1 MAVNAATRSL
11 ELAVL
16 GPGGVG
22 GLLAGLLARGGD
34 SVTVLASEATSEAV
48 ADHGLHI
55 ESERFG
61 NFTTAVQAATELGHL
76 VDACLV
82 TVKAT
87 QLRESLRRLPAEA
100 LGRGLVIPFLN
111 GIDHVELL
119 REVYPPDSV
128 VAATIRIETTKL
140 GPGSIRHT
148 SPFALVEIAHRPENR
163 EEVELIA
170 AHMSAT
176 GLDVRIRDDEPAM
189 LWDKF
194 AMLAPLALLTTHER
208 GNVGAVRTRRRA
220 DATALYGEYAEVARA
235 EGVPVDP
242 EIMVRLLDSM
252 PESMETS
259 MQRDQAAGRP
269 LELDALGGG
278 LLRRAARAGIATPL
292 TSRLVAELE
301 ARTAIPHP

>member
-1 MAVNAATRSL
+1 VNASRRSL
-11 ELAVL
+11 EIAVL

-34 SVTVLASEATSEAV
+34 SVTVLASEATSEAI
-48 ADHGLHI
+48 ADQGLNI
-55 ESERFG
+55 ESDRFG
-61 NFTTAVQAATELGHL
+61 KFTTTVKTATRLDHR

-119 REVYPPDSV
+119 REVYRPENV
-128 VAATIRIETTKL
+128 VAGTIRVETTKL

-148 SPFALVEIAHRPENR
+148 SPFALVEIAPRPESR
-163 EEVELIA
+163 EEVELVA

-176 GLDVRIRDDEPAM
+176 GLDVRIRDDELVM

-194 AMLAPLALLTTHER
+194 ALLAPLALLTTHER
-208 GNVGAVRTRRRA
+208 GNVGAVRTTRRA

-242 EIMVRLLDSM
+242 EAMMRLLDSM

-278 LLRRAARAGIATPL
+278 LLRRAARAGIAAPVTG
-292 TSRLVAELE
+292 RLVADLE
-301 ARTAIPHP
+301 ARTAIPHATT

>member
-1 MAVNAATRSL
+1 M
-11 ELAVL
+11 L

-34 SVTVLASEATSEAV
+34 SVTVLASEATSEAI
-48 ADHGLHI
+48 ADQGLNI

-61 NFTTAVQAATELGHL
+61 SFTTAVKTATRLDHRVE
-76 VDACLV
+76 ACLV

-119 REVYPPDSV
+119 REVYPPENV
-128 VAATIRIETTKL
+128 VAATIRVETTKL
-140 GPGSIRHT
+140 GPGSIRQT
-148 SPFALVEIAHRPENR
+148 SPFALVEIAPRLGNR
-163 EEVELIA
+163 EEVELLA
-170 AHMSAT
+170 AHMSAA
-176 GLDVRIRDDEPAM
+176 GLDVRIRDDELVM

-194 AMLAPLALLTTHER
+194 ALLAPLALLTTHER
-208 GNVGAVRTRRRA
+208 GNVGAVRTTRRA
-220 DATALYGEYAEVARA
+220 DATALYSEYAEVARA

-242 EIMVRLLDSM
+242 QAMMRLLDSM

-278 LLRRAARAGIATPL
+278 LLRRAARAGIATPA
-292 TSRLVAELE
+292 TGRLVADLE
-301 ARTAIPHP
+301 ARAAILHPSNDAMVG